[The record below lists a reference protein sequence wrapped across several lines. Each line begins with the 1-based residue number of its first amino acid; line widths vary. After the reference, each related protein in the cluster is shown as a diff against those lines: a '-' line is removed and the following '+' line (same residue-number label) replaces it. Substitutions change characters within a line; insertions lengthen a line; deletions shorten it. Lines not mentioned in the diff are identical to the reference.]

1 MLTQEQINHFQ
12 TFGFLTFRQLFSQD
26 ELKTINTEFE
36 SAMAE
41 AFRDDPFDGTR
52 RHWLITMGPD
62 TPFLASLLE
71 DPRFC
76 NVAEQLYG
84 GDVFGIASDI
94 NRYVGD
100 TRWHPDTGSL
110 DQYGVKFAYYLQPV
124 TAESGAL
131 RLIPGSHEPSFHG
144 ELRQKMDELELE
156 IPDVPAYTFESEPGD
171 VVAFDVRCWHASWGG
186 AVDRRMCVLVYYN
199 NPKTLEERKPPK
211 NRLSATGLTM
221 DRGLPMPKEIRS
233 ANGG

>member
-26 ELKTINTEFE
+26 ELKTIHTEFE
-36 SAMAE
+36 AAMTE

-76 NVAEQLYG
+76 DTAEQLYG
-84 GDVFGIASDI
+84 EDVFGIASDI

-110 DQYGVKFAYYLQPV
+110 HQYGVKFAYYLQPV
-124 TAESGAL
+124 DAESGAL
-131 RLIPGSHEPSFHG
+131 RLIPDRTSRPSTGSCGKRWRGWNLIFLMCPPIFLSRNRGMWWLSMCDAGMRVGVVRWIAGCVFWCTTTI
-144 ELRQKMDELELE
+144 QK
-156 IPDVPAYTFESEPGD
+156 
-171 VVAFDVRCWHASWGG
+171 
-186 AVDRRMCVLVYYN
+186 RRR
-199 NPKTLEERKPPK
+199 KRKPLRS
-211 NRLSATGLTM
+211 RLSAMGLTM
-221 DRGLPMPKEIRS
+221 GLGLPMRRGIPS
-233 ANGG
+233 VNGG

>member
-36 SAMAE
+36 AAMTE

-76 NVAEQLYG
+76 DAAEQLYG
-84 GDVFGIASDI
+84 EDVFGIASDI

-124 TAESGAL
+124 TAETGAL
-131 RLIPGSHEPSFHG
+131 RLIPGSHEPTFHAENYG
-144 ELRQKMDELELE
+144 RRWTSWNSKSLMFQ
-156 IPDVPAYTFESEPGD
+156 PTFLNRSRGTWLPSMYDAGMR
-171 VVAFDVRCWHASWGG
+171 VGAVRLIAGCASWSTTTIQ
-186 AVDRRMCVLVYYN
+186 
-199 NPKTLEERKPPK
+199 KHQRKQK
-211 NRLSATGLTM
+211 
-221 DRGLPMPKEIRS
+221 
-233 ANGG
+233 